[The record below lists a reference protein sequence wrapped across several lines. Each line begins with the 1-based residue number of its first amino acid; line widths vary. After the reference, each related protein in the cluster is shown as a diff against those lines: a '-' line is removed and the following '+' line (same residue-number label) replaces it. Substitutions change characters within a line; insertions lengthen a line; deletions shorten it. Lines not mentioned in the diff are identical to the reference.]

1 MNQTIKMVSRFKT
14 DKLTARQYINL
25 SQSLLLNLKN
35 FHSIFQKIN
44 SWGDKPSSWTEIDSD
59 FSNFE
64 KVVLDH
70 IYDKEIVYT
79 DITGMRIDF
88 SLEAISWAKFSN
100 SYSNLKKPLEE
111 KYLVSIGAG
120 GETNIGFINIELP
133 SRCFSEFSSI
143 KKLIDLISNIQ
154 KIVDLQT
161 AYVYTN
167 SLYDHVVDYENDYDA
182 EIGWLNFF
190 KDKEVL
196 THISK
201 HTSYIDTTNGIFFW
215 LEDSIAEPTDETIT
229 RAIDIRNTLGGL
241 DYLLLK

>member
-14 DKLTARQYINL
+14 DRLTARQYINL
-25 SQSLLLNLKN
+25 SQSILLNLKK
-35 FHSIFQKIN
+35 FHSVFEKIN

-79 DITGMRIDF
+79 DTVGNRTEF
-88 SLEAISWAKFSN
+88 SLEATSWTKFSN

-120 GETNIGFINIELP
+120 GDTNIGFINIELP
-133 SRCFSEFSSI
+133 SRCFSDFSSI
-143 KKLIDLISNIQ
+143 KKIIDLILNIQ
-154 KIVDLQT
+154 NIVDLHT

-167 SLYDHVVDYENDYDA
+167 NLYDHVVDYENDYDT

-196 THISK
+196 AHIPK
-201 HTSYIDTTNGIFFW
+201 QTSYIDTSNGIFFW
-215 LEDSIAEPTDETIT
+215 LEDSITEPTDQTIT
-229 RAIDIRNTLGGL
+229 KAIDIRNSLGRL
-241 DYLLLK
+241 KLLYLK

>member
-14 DKLTARQYINL
+14 DKLTAHQYINL
-25 SQSLLLNLKN
+25 SQSLLLNLKK
-35 FHSIFQKIN
+35 FHSIFEKTN
-44 SWGDKPSSWTEIDSD
+44 SWGDKPSSWTEINSD

-79 DITGMRIDF
+79 DITGNKIEY
-88 SLEAISWAKFSN
+88 SLEATSWAKFSN

-133 SRCFSEFSSI
+133 SRYFSEFSSI
-143 KKLIDLISNIQ
+143 ERLIDLISNIQ
-154 KIVDLQT
+154 RTVDLHS

-167 SLYDHVVDYENDYDA
+167 CLYDHVVDYENDYDT

-190 KDKEVL
+190 KNKEVL
-196 THISK
+196 THIPK
-201 HTSYIDTTNGIFFW
+201 QTSHMDTANGIFFW
-215 LEDSIAEPTDETIT
+215 LEDSISEPTNETIAS
-229 RAIDIRNTLGGL
+229 AIDIRNSLGGR
-241 DYLLLK
+241 DYLFLK